1 MVRNRHIFARKSY
14 FCWAGLVQKRGLAPA
29 RTALEHSLD
38 RKEVA
43 CGESVVIRFRS
54 IGKIKNGAGINDILV
69 LLARLI
75 FMQHVESIV

>member
-29 RTALEHSLD
+29 RTALEHSID

-75 FMQHVESIV
+75 FMPHVESIV

>member
-14 FCWAGLVQKRGLAPA
+14 SCWAGLVQKRGLAPA

-75 FMQHVESIV
+75 FMPHVESIV

>member
-29 RTALEHSLD
+29 RTALEHSLN

-75 FMQHVESIV
+75 FMPHVESIV

>member
-1 MVRNRHIFARKSY
+1 MLLGRDGPQPPY

-29 RTALEHSLD
+29 RTALEHSLN

-43 CGESVVIRFRS
+43 CGKSVVIRFRS
-54 IGKIKNGAGINDILV
+54 IGKIKNGAGINGILV

-75 FMQHVESIV
+75 FMPHVESIV

>member
-75 FMQHVESIV
+75 IMPHVESIV

>member
-14 FCWAGLVQKRGLAPA
+14 FCWAGLVQKRWLAPV
-29 RTALEHSLD
+29 RTALEHSID

-75 FMQHVESIV
+75 FMPHVESIV

>member
-75 FMQHVESIV
+75 FMPHVESIV

>member
-14 FCWAGLVQKRGLAPA
+14 FCWAGLVQKRCLAPV

-75 FMQHVESIV
+75 FMPHVESIV

>member
-1 MVRNRHIFARKSY
+1 MTPV
-14 FCWAGLVQKRGLAPA
+14 
-29 RTALEHSLD
+29 RTALEHSID

-75 FMQHVESIV
+75 FMPHVESIVELGDG

>member
-1 MVRNRHIFARKSY
+1 M
-14 FCWAGLVQKRGLAPA
+14 APA

-75 FMQHVESIV
+75 FMPHVESIVWLGDG

>member
-14 FCWAGLVQKRGLAPA
+14 FCWAGLVQKRGLAPV
-29 RTALEHSLD
+29 RTALEHSID

-43 CGESVVIRFRS
+43 CRESVVIRFRS

-75 FMQHVESIV
+75 FMPHVESIV